1 MKKFFLQTTFWLTT
15 LVYFLLINKPC
26 NANNVRNLIIYA
38 EPNLFVALTKIAR
51 IYSQNY
57 AVNVAVNFNSSLD
70 FINEI
75 DSGEP
80 ADIFIS
86 AHPVWAE
93 TLRQK
98 GLIDVYNIG
107 YIANDEL
114 VLATSKNNIELSPK
128 LLKKNITLEEA
139 IITLNENKNNL
150 IIDHEGSSSG
160 IFAKNFLQGFTLEN
174 ISIFTKLYEDRNS
187 LNYDLKNDI
196 NSYAILFESQIRKNQ
211 DLKIIARKKD
221 KNIFYRA
228 LVIAGDNMDV
238 AREFLKFLKKPVAQ
252 KIFKENNFVIN

>member
-1 MKKFFLQTTFWLTT
+1 MKKFFLKTTFWLST
-15 LVYFLLINKPC
+15 LIFLSLINKPC

-38 EPNLFVALTKIAR
+38 EPNLFVTLTKIAR

-86 AHPVWAE
+86 AHPILAE

-107 YIANDEL
+107 YIANDDL
-114 VLATSKNNIELSPK
+114 VLATSKNNSQISPK
-128 LLKKNITLEEA
+128 LLKKNITR
-139 IITLNENKNNL
+139 
-150 IIDHEGSSSG
+150 
-160 IFAKNFLQGFTLEN
+160 
-174 ISIFTKLYEDRNS
+174 LYYKR
-187 LNYDLKNDI
+187 
-196 NSYAILFESQIRKNQ
+196 
-211 DLKIIARKKD
+211 
-221 KNIFYRA
+221 YRYT
-228 LVIAGDNMDV
+228 
-238 AREFLKFLKKPVAQ
+238 
-252 KIFKENNFVIN
+252 

>member
-1 MKKFFLQTTFWLTT
+1 M
-15 LVYFLLINKPC
+15 
-26 NANNVRNLIIYA
+26 
-38 EPNLFVALTKIAR
+38 FVALSKIAR

-80 ADIFIS
+80 ADIFIT
-86 AHPVWAE
+86 AHPVWSE

-107 YIANDEL
+107 YVADDKL
-114 VLATSKNNIELSPK
+114 VLATSKNNKELSPK
-128 LLKKNITLEEA
+128 LLKKDLTLEEA
-139 IITLNENKNNL
+139 ILIIDENKNNL
-150 IIDHEGSSSG
+150 IVDHEGSSSG
-160 IFAKNFLQGFTLEN
+160 IFAKNFLQNFTFEN
-174 ISIFTKLYEDRNS
+174 LNIFTKLQEDRNS
-187 LNYDLKNDI
+187 LVYNLKNDR
-196 NSYAILFESQIRKNQ
+196 NAYALIFESQIRKNS
-211 DLKIIARKKD
+211 DLKIIAYKND

-238 AREFLKFLKKPVAQ
+238 AREFLKFLKNSTAQ
-252 KIFKENNFVIN
+252 KIFKENNFIVK

>member
-1 MKKFFLQTTFWLTT
+1 M
-15 LVYFLLINKPC
+15 
-26 NANNVRNLIIYA
+26 ANNVRNLIIYA

-86 AHPVWAE
+86 AHPIWIE

-114 VLATSKNNIELSPK
+114 VLVTSKNNKELSPK
-128 LLKKNITLEEA
+128 LFKKNIMLEEA
-139 IITLNENKNNL
+139 LRLLDENKNNL

-160 IFAKNFLQGFTLEN
+160 IFAKNFLQNFTFEN
-174 ISIFTKLYEDRNS
+174 LNIFTKLYEDRNS
-187 LNYDLKNDI
+187 LVHDLKND
-196 NSYAILFESQIRKNQ
+196 NNAFGILFESQIRKNK
-211 DLKIIARKKD
+211 DLQILARKKD
-221 KNIFYRA
+221 KNIYYRA
-228 LVIAGDNMDV
+228 LVIAGDNMEV
-238 AREFLKFLKKPVAQ
+238 AREFLNFLKNPVAQ

>member
-1 MKKFFLQTTFWLTT
+1 MKKIK
-15 LVYFLLINKPC
+15 FLLWFICFSLLANRPC
-26 NANNVRNLIIYA
+26 NANNVRNLIVYA

-86 AHPVWAE
+86 AHPIWVE

-98 GLIDVYNIG
+98 GVIDVYNIG

-114 VLATSKNNIELSPK
+114 VLVTSKNNKELSPK
-128 LLKKNITLEEA
+128 LLKKNITLEQA
-139 IITLNENKNNL
+139 ISALDENKNNL

-160 IFAKNFLQGFTLEN
+160 IFAKNFLQNFTFEN
-174 ISIFTKLYEDRNS
+174 LSIFTKINEDRNS
-187 LNYDLKNDI
+187 LIRDLKND
-196 NSYAILFESQIRKNQ
+196 SSAYGLLFESQVRRNR
-211 DLKIIARKKD
+211 DLQILAIKKD

-228 LVIAGDNMDV
+228 LVIAGDNMEV
-238 AREFLKFLKKPVAQ
+238 AREFLKFLKSPQAQ